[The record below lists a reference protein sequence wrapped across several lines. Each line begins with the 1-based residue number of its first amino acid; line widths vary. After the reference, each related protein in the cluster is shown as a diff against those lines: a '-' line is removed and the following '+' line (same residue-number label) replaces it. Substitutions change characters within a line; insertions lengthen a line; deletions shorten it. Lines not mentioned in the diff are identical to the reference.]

1 MYKSFVRSNLEY
13 AEVVWDGC
21 LKRESD
27 LIESVQF
34 DAARLITGYMK
45 GTHRESLLIYTGLH
59 MRSVR
64 RKIHKLI
71 LLYKMVNGQ
80 VPDYLSTLFPSY
92 VLQRTAYALRT
103 GSNLCLPFV
112 TTENRKML
120 FFFRY

>member
-59 MRSVR
+59 MRTFS
-64 RKIHKLI
+64 
-71 LLYKMVNGQ
+71 
-80 VPDYLSTLFPSY
+80 F
-92 VLQRTAYALRT
+92 
-103 GSNLCLPFV
+103 LCVAENCLCIK
-112 TTENRKML
+112 NRK
-120 FFFRY
+120 